1 MPELSLRLPNLTGLI
16 MKKTDAPILKYS
28 AKGRSIK
35 IEDFLLRP
43 PVEKGADKI
52 AADVL
57 AEIRR
62 RGDSAVVKFARQF
75 DRSTVTL
82 ATLCVTEAEVGE
94 AKKTVDADFKKAA
107 KEAHQRI
114 TQFAIAGLREDWRMP
129 SPQGGWLGEK
139 FVPLDRVGAY
149 IPGGAAPLAS
159 TALMTLTLAEVAGV
173 PERIACTPAGADGKV
188 NPYILY
194 ALQLA
199 GATEI
204 YKVGGIQAIGA
215 MAYGTKTI
223 KKVQKIVGPGGPY
236 VTAAKRLVY
245 GEVGLDMVAGPSEI
259 AVLADDTADPAH
271 VAADLLSQAEHGTG
285 SEKALLV
292 STSEKLAKA
301 VRAELEIQSARLS
314 RKKPVARVLARG
326 CLLTVVENIEKGIE
340 LCNRF
345 APEHM
350 EVIVKNAERVAAKI
364 HTAGAIFIGPWT
376 PEAVGDFA
384 AGPSH
389 VLPTGGTAAFFSG
402 LTVEDFRRRVSLIHF
417 TKKDLEETVS
427 VVEAF
432 GRVETLDAHARS
444 ASIRLKK

>member
-1 MPELSLRLPNLTGLI
+1 

-28 AKGRSIK
+28 AKGRSTK

-43 PVEKGADKI
+43 PVEKGADQI
-52 AADVL
+52 AATVL
-57 AEIRR
+57 ADIKK
-62 RGDSAVVKFARQF
+62 RGDSAVVKYAKQF
-75 DRSTVTL
+75 DGSPVTL
-82 ATLCVTEAEVGE
+82 KTLRVSKAEIVA
-94 AKKTVDADFKKAA
+94 AKKAADAAFKKAA
-107 KEAHQRI
+107 KEAHTRI
-114 TQFAIAGLREDWRMP
+114 VQFAVAGLREDWKMP
-129 SPQGGWLGEK
+129 APQGGYLGEK

-159 TALMTLTLAEVAGV
+159 TALMTLTLAQVADV
-173 PERIACTPAGADGKV
+173 PELVACTPADNQGKV
-188 NPYILY
+188 SPYILY
-194 ALQLA
+194 ALDLA

-215 MAYGTKTI
+215 MAYGTKKI
-223 KKVQKIVGPGGPY
+223 RKVQKIVGPGGPY

-245 GEVGLDMVAGPSEI
+245 GEVALDMVAGPSEI
-259 AVLADDTADPAH
+259 AVLADDSANPAH

-292 STSEKLAKA
+292 TTSEEVAKA
-301 VRAELEIQSARLS
+301 VRSELDTQSAKLTH
-314 RKKPVARVLARG
+314 KKPVARVLARG
-326 CLLTVVENIEKGIE
+326 CLLVVVSDIEKGIE

-350 EVIVKNAERVAAKI
+350 EVIVKNAERMAAKI
-364 HTAGAIFIGPWT
+364 NTAGALFIGPWT

-417 TKKDLEETVS
+417 TKADLEETAPVIK
-427 VVEAF
+427 AF

-444 ASIRLKK
+444 ATIRLEK

>member
-1 MPELSLRLPNLTGLI
+1 

-28 AKGRSIK
+28 AAGRSAA
-35 IEDFLLRP
+35 IEKFLLRP
-43 PVEKGADKI
+43 PVEKSADKV

-57 AEIRR
+57 AEIKAH
-62 RGDSAVVKFARQF
+62 GDSAVVKFVRQF
-75 DRSTVTL
+75 DRSPVTL
-82 ATLCVTEAEVGE
+82 KTMRVTKAEITA
-94 AKKTVDADFKKAA
+94 AKKTVDAGFKKAA
-107 KEAHQRI
+107 KEAHKRI
-114 TQFAIAGLREDWRMP
+114 AEFAVAGLREDWRMP
-129 SPQGGWLGEK
+129 APQGGWLGEK
-139 FVPLDRVGAY
+139 FVALDRVGAY

-173 PERIACTPAGADGKV
+173 PERVACTPASPEGGV
-188 NPYILY
+188 NPYVLY
-194 ALQLA
+194 ALDLA

-245 GEVGLDMVAGPSEI
+245 GDVALDMVAGPSEI
-259 AVLADDTADPAH
+259 AVLADEIANPAH

-285 SEKALLV
+285 SEKALLIT
-292 STSEKLAKA
+292 TSEKQAKA
-301 VRAELEIQSARLS
+301 VRAELDVQSAKLNRQA
-314 RKKPVARVLARG
+314 PVAKVLANG
-326 CLLTVVENIEKGIE
+326 CILVVVPNIGKGIE

-350 EVIVKNAERVAAKI
+350 EVIVKDAERVAEKI
-364 HTAGAIFIGPWT
+364 HTAGAIFMGPWT
-376 PEAVGDFA
+376 PESVGDFA

-417 TKKDLEETVS
+417 TKEDLKETVS

-444 ASIRLKK
+444 ATIRLEK

>member
-1 MPELSLRLPNLTGLI
+1 

-28 AKGRSIK
+28 AKGRSRK

-52 AADVL
+52 AVTVL
-57 AEIRR
+57 ADIKR
-62 RGDSAVVKFARQF
+62 RGDSAVLKYARQF
-75 DRSTVTL
+75 DRAPSTLTRLRVSK
-82 ATLCVTEAEVGE
+82 AEMNA
-94 AKKTVDADFKKAA
+94 AKKAVDIKFKKAA
-107 KEAHQRI
+107 KEAHKRI
-114 TQFAIAGLREDWRMP
+114 AQFAVAGLREDWKMP
-129 SPQGGWLGEK
+129 APQGGWLGEK

-149 IPGGAAPLAS
+149 VPGGAAPLAS
-159 TALMTLTLAEVAGV
+159 TALMTLTLAQVAGV
-173 PERIACTPAGADGKV
+173 EELVACTPANAEGQV

-194 ALQLA
+194 ALDLA

-204 YKVGGIQAIGA
+204 YKIGGIQAIGA

-245 GEVGLDMVAGPSEI
+245 GEVALDMVAGPSEI
-259 AVLADDTADPAH
+259 AVLADDSANPAH

-292 STSEKLAKA
+292 TTSEKLAKA
-301 VRAELEIQSARLS
+301 VRTELDEQIKTLS
-314 RKKPVARVLARG
+314 RKGPVNKVLARG
-326 CLLTVVENIEKGIE
+326 CILAVVADIEKGIE

-350 EVIVKNAERVAAKI
+350 EVITKRAEAVAKKI
-364 HTAGAIFIGPWT
+364 NTAGAIFIGPWT

-389 VLPTGGTAAFFSG
+389 VLPTGGTSAFFSG

-417 TKKDLEETVS
+417 KKGDLKETVS

-444 ASIRLKK
+444 ATIRLEL

>member
-1 MPELSLRLPNLTGLI
+1 

-28 AKGRSIK
+28 AKGRSSK

-43 PVEKGADKI
+43 PVEKGADRI

-57 AEIRR
+57 ADIRR
-62 RGDSAVVKFARQF
+62 RGDSAVVKYARQF
-75 DRSTVTL
+75 DRSPVTI
-82 ATLCVTEAEVGE
+82 ATLRVSRTEMAA
-94 AKKTVDADFKKAA
+94 AKKNVDADFKKAA
-107 KEAHQRI
+107 QEAYERI
-114 TQFAIAGLREDWRMP
+114 ARFAVAGLREDWRMP
-129 SPQGGWLGEK
+129 APQGGWLGEK
-139 FVPLDRVGAY
+139 FVPLDRIGAY
-149 IPGGAAPLAS
+149 IPGGTAPLAS
-159 TALMTLTLAEVAGV
+159 TALMTLTLAKVAGV
-173 PERIACTPAGADGKV
+173 PERIACTPAGADSSV

-194 ALQLA
+194 ALDLA

-204 YKVGGIQAIGA
+204 YKVGGIQAVGA
-215 MAYGTKTI
+215 MAYGTQTI
-223 KKVQKIVGPGGPY
+223 RKVQKIVGPGGPY

-245 GEVGLDMVAGPSEI
+245 GDVALDMVAGPSEI
-259 AVLADDTADPAH
+259 AVLADDSANPAH

-292 STSEKLAKA
+292 TTSEKLAKA
-301 VRAELEIQSARLS
+301 VRAGLAAQSAKLS

-326 CLLTVVENIEKGIE
+326 CILAVVPNIAKGVE

-350 EVIVKNAERVAAKI
+350 EVIVKNAERVAAQI
-364 HTAGAIFIGPWT
+364 YTAGALFIGPWT

-402 LTVEDFRRRVSLIHF
+402 LTVEDFRRRISLIRF
-417 TKKDLEETVS
+417 TKNDLKETAP
-427 VVEAF
+427 VVAAF

-444 ASIRLKK
+444 AAIRFEKQVPLCPRP

>member
-1 MPELSLRLPNLTGLI
+1 

-28 AKGRSIK
+28 TKGRSAK

-43 PVEKGADKI
+43 PVEKGADQI
-52 AADVL
+52 AAGVL
-57 AEIRR
+57 ADIKKN
-62 RGDSAVVKFARQF
+62 GDSAVVKYARQF

-82 ATLCVTEAEVGE
+82 ATMQVTKTEIAA

-107 KEAHQRI
+107 KEAHKRI
-114 TQFAIAGLREDWRMP
+114 TEFAIAGLREDWRMP
-129 SPQGGWLGEK
+129 APQGGWLGEK
-139 FVPLDRVGAY
+139 FVALDRVGAY

-173 PERIACTPAGADGKV
+173 PERIACTPATADGSV
-188 NPYILY
+188 NPYILF
-194 ALQLA
+194 ALDLA

-245 GEVGLDMVAGPSEI
+245 GQVALDMVAGPSEI
-259 AVLADDTADPAH
+259 AVLADETANPAH

-292 STSEKLAKA
+292 TTSEKLAKA
-301 VRAELEIQSARLS
+301 VRAELESQAAKLNRQT
-314 RKKPVARVLARG
+314 PVAQVLAHG
-326 CLLTVVENIEKGIE
+326 CILVVVPNIGKGIE

-350 EVIVKNAERVAAKI
+350 EVIVKNAEKVAEKI
-364 HTAGAIFIGPWT
+364 YRAGAIFIGPWT

-417 TKKDLEETVS
+417 TKEDLKETVS

-444 ASIRLKK
+444 ATIRLEK

>member
-1 MPELSLRLPNLTGLI
+1 
-16 MKKTDAPILKYS
+16 MKKTDAPVLKYS
-28 AKGRSIK
+28 AKGRSRK

-43 PVEKGADKI
+43 PVEKGADEI
-52 AADVL
+52 ARGVL
-57 AEIRR
+57 ADIKR
-62 RGDSAVVKFARQF
+62 RGDSAVLKYARQF
-75 DRSTVTL
+75 DRAPSTMINLRVSK
-82 ATLCVTEAEVGE
+82 AEMTA
-94 AKKTVDADFKKAA
+94 AKKAVDEDFKVAA
-107 KEAHQRI
+107 QEAHKRI
-114 TQFAIAGLREDWRMP
+114 AQFAVAGLREDWRMP
-129 SPQGGWLGEK
+129 APQGGWLGEK

-159 TALMTLTLAEVAGV
+159 TALMTLTLAQVAGV
-173 PERIACTPAGADGKV
+173 PELVACTPANGEGKV

-194 ALQLA
+194 ALDLA

-204 YKVGGIQAIGA
+204 YKVGGIQAIGL

-223 KKVQKIVGPGGPY
+223 GKVQKIVGPGGPY

-245 GEVGLDMVAGPSEI
+245 GEVALDMVAGPSEI
-259 AVLADDTADPAH
+259 AVLADESADPSH

-285 SEKALLV
+285 SEKSLLV
-292 STSEKLAKA
+292 TPSEKLAKA
-301 VRAELEIQSARLS
+301 VRAELVRQTETLT
-314 RKKPVARVLARG
+314 RKGPVAKVLARG
-326 CLLTVVENIEKGIE
+326 CILAVVPNIGKGIE

-350 EVIVKNAERVAAKI
+350 EVIVKNAEKVAEKI
-364 HTAGAIFIGPWT
+364 FRAGAIFIGPWT

-417 TKKDLEETVS
+417 KKGDLQETAP
-427 VVEAF
+427 VVAAF

-444 ASIRLKK
+444 ASIRLGN

>member
-1 MPELSLRLPNLTGLI
+1 

-28 AKGRSIK
+28 AKGRSVK

-43 PVEKGADKI
+43 PIEKGADEI
-52 AADVL
+52 AATVL
-57 AEIRR
+57 ADIKKS
-62 RGDSAVVKFARQF
+62 GDSAVLKYARQF
-75 DRSTVTL
+75 DRAPITL
-82 ATLCVTEAEVGE
+82 IKFRVSKAEISA
-94 AKKTVDADFKKAA
+94 AKKAVDAKFKKAA
-107 KEAHQRI
+107 KEAHKRI
-114 TQFAIAGLREDWRMP
+114 AQFAVAGLREDWRMP
-129 SPQGGWLGEK
+129 APQGGWLGEK

-149 IPGGAAPLAS
+149 IPAGAAPLAS
-159 TALMTLTLAEVAGV
+159 TALMTLTLADVAGV
-173 PERIACTPAGADGKV
+173 PELVACTPADGEGNV

-194 ALQLA
+194 ALDLA

-215 MAYGTKTI
+215 MAYGTKQI
-223 KKVQKIVGPGGPY
+223 AKVQKIVGPGGPY

-245 GEVGLDMVAGPSEI
+245 GEVALDMIAGPSEI
-259 AVLADDTADPAH
+259 AVLADDSANPAH

-301 VRAELEIQSARLS
+301 VRIELDEQVKPLT
-314 RKKPVARVLARG
+314 RKAPIAKVLARG
-326 CLLTVVENIEKGIE
+326 CILTVVADIEKGIE

-350 EVIVKNAERVAAKI
+350 EVITRRAEAVAKKI
-364 HTAGAIFIGPWT
+364 TTAGAIFIGPWT

-417 TKKDLEETVS
+417 KKGDLVETAS

-444 ASIRLKK
+444 ASIRLEK

>member
-1 MPELSLRLPNLTGLI
+1 

-28 AKGRSIK
+28 VKGRSVK

-43 PVEKGADKI
+43 PVEKGADQI

-57 AEIRR
+57 AEIKKY
-62 RGDSAVVKFARQF
+62 GDRAVVKYARQF
-75 DRSTVTL
+75 DRSPVTL
-82 ATLCVTEAEVGE
+82 AALRVPQAEVAA
-94 AKKTVDADFKKAA
+94 AKKAVDAQFKKAA
-107 KEAHQRI
+107 KEAHKRI
-114 TQFAIAGLREDWRMP
+114 AQFAVAGLREDWRMP

-139 FVPLDRVGAY
+139 FVPLDRIGAY
-149 IPGGAAPLAS
+149 IPGGTAPLAS
-159 TALMTLTLAEVAGV
+159 TALMTLTLAQVAGV
-173 PERIACTPAGADGKV
+173 PERVACTPAGADGAV

-194 ALQLA
+194 ALDLA

-204 YKVGGIQAIGA
+204 YRVGGIQAIGA
-215 MAYGTKTI
+215 MAYGTQTI

-245 GEVGLDMVAGPSEI
+245 GEVALDMVAGPSEI
-259 AVLADDTADPAH
+259 AVLADETADPAH

-292 STSEKLAKA
+292 ALSEKLAKA
-301 VRAELEIQSARLS
+301 VRAELEIQSEKLAR
-314 RKKPVARVLARG
+314 RKPVARVLARG
-326 CLLTVVENIEKGIE
+326 CLLVVVENIEKGIE

-350 EVIVKNAERVAAKI
+350 EVMVKQAERVAAKI

-376 PEAVGDFA
+376 PECVGDFA

-417 TKKDLEETVS
+417 TRKDLQETLPVI
-427 VVEAF
+427 EAF

-444 ASIRLKK
+444 ATIRF

>member
-1 MPELSLRLPNLTGLI
+1 

-43 PVEKGADKI
+43 PIEKGADKI
-52 AADVL
+52 AVTVL
-57 AEIRR
+57 ADIKR
-62 RGDSAVVKFARQF
+62 RGDSAVLKYARQF
-75 DRSTVTL
+75 DRAPSTMIKLRVSK
-82 ATLCVTEAEVGE
+82 AEIDT
-94 AKKTVDADFKKAA
+94 AKKEVDAEFKAAA
-107 KEAHQRI
+107 KEAHKRI
-114 TQFAIAGLREDWRMP
+114 AQFAVAGLREDWKMP
-129 SPQGGWLGEK
+129 APQGGWLGEK
-139 FVPLDRVGAY
+139 YVPLDRVGAY
-149 IPGGAAPLAS
+149 IPGGTAPLAS
-159 TALMTLTLAEVAGV
+159 TALMTLTLAKVAGV
-173 PERIACTPAGADGKV
+173 PELVACTPAREDGTV
-188 NPYILY
+188 NPYILF
-194 ALQLA
+194 ALDLA

-204 YKVGGIQAIGA
+204 YKVGGIQAIGL

-223 KKVQKIVGPGGPY
+223 GKVQKIVGPGGPY

-245 GEVGLDMVAGPSEI
+245 GEVALDMVAGPSEI
-259 AVLADDTADPAH
+259 AVLADESANPAH

-292 STSEKLAKA
+292 TPSEALAKA
-301 VRAELEIQSARLS
+301 VRVELDEQAKTLAR
-314 RKKPVARVLARG
+314 KAPVANVLARG
-326 CLLTVVENIEKGIE
+326 CILVVVPDIGKGIE

-350 EVIVKNAERVAAKI
+350 EVITKHAERVAKKI
-364 HTAGAIFIGPWT
+364 TRAGAIFIGPWT

-417 TKKDLEETVS
+417 KKGDLKETAS

-444 ASIRLKK
+444 ASIRLEK